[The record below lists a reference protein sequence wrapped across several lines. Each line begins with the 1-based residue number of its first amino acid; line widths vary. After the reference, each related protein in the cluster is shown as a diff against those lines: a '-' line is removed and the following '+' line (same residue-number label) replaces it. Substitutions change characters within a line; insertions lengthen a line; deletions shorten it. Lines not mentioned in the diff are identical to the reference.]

1 MEPLGWHITVRLKR
15 DQVLLPGPVEQRTW
29 ARVVLEQ
36 ARDAELLA
44 FHSPDT
50 HGHLLLVCPRPL
62 AGQVTRE
69 VESALQ
75 HRLDLGSGFDA
86 ARFRPVRDLWHLQR
100 SFHYVLGQLAHHGQA
115 PDPIQEASNL
125 PDLLGLRPLGAWTAA
140 NVRRHLPR
148 VDRDS
153 LLAHLGQESLPAPA
167 DPDTLDLLLEAA
179 ASAACVP
186 VLSSN
191 RPEEVGARRALVA
204 ATPHP
209 VREVARALDVHPGT
223 LRRLRTQEPVP
234 ALVQAIRLQV
244 AVRGTTS
251 APRTFGPARPRHPPS
266 GDRAPAPTP
275 RGSS

>member
-1 MEPLGWHITVRLKR
+1 MEPLGWHITLRLKR

-36 ARDAELLA
+36 AREAELLA

-75 HRLDLGSGFDA
+75 HRLDLKSRFDA

-125 PDLLGLRPLGAWTAA
+125 PDLLGLRPLGAWTAT
-140 NVRRHLPR
+140 NVRKHLPR
-148 VDRDS
+148 VDRLS
-153 LLAHLGQESLPAPA
+153 LLTHLGLESLPDPT
-167 DPDTLDLLLEAA
+167 DPDDLAVLLDAA
-179 ASAACVP
+179 TSAACVP
-186 VLSSN
+186 GLSSN
-191 RPEEVGARRALVA
+191 RPEEVSARRALVA
-204 ATPHP
+204 ATTDPA
-209 VREVARALDVHPGT
+209 RAVASALDVHPGT
-223 LRRLRTQEPVP
+223 LRRLRAQEPDV
-234 ALVQAIRLQV
+234 ALVQAILLQA
-244 AVRGTTS
+244 AVRS
-251 APRTFGPARPRHPPS
+251 QEVPRVTFALPQPPPPQS
-266 GDRAPAPTP
+266 T
-275 RGSS
+275 